1 MWKDLLAALFNEDN
15 LYIQALNQSYEM
27 LAMDLT
33 MFEASIESL
42 RHSDSAEIL
51 IDVYKLDEQINA
63 YERDVRKKVMTHLTV
78 TGSRDLAPGLV
89 LTSVVV
95 DIERIGD
102 YTKNICDLAQNH
114 PTRLH
119 AGDLEERVKKIEINA
134 SDLFKDMIS
143 AFKNSDED
151 EARRI
156 MEGYKED
163 VSRQSDEIAMQIV
176 RGEAGGM
183 SAGDATAVA
192 LYVRYLKR
200 IAAHSRNIITSVVNP
215 FDRLGYKYAGGENG

>member
-1 MWKDLLAALFNEDN
+1 MWKNLLATLFNEDN

-42 RHSDSAEIL
+42 RHSDTAEIK
-51 IDVYKLDEQINA
+51 IDVYKLDQQINA

-114 PTRLH
+114 PTRLN
-119 AGDLEERVKKIEINA
+119 ALDLEERVKRIELNA
-134 SDLFKDMIS
+134 SKLFKDMIS
-143 AFKNSDED
+143 AFKNSDEA

-156 MEGYKED
+156 MDGYKED
-163 VSRQSDEIAMQIV
+163 VSKQSDEIAMQIV
-176 RGEAGGM
+176 RGEIGGM

-215 FDRLGYKYAGGENG
+215 FDRLGYKYKGGDSS

>member
-1 MWKDLLAALFNEDN
+1 MWKDLLATLFNEDN

-42 RHSDSAEIL
+42 RHSDSAEIN
-51 IDVYKLDEQINA
+51 IDVYKMDEQINA
-63 YERDVRKKVMTHLTV
+63 YERDVRRKVMTHLTV
-78 TGSRDLAPGLV
+78 TGSRDLAAGLV

-114 PTRLH
+114 PARLH
-119 AGDLEERVKKIEINA
+119 ADGLEEKVKKIEVNA
-134 SDLFKDMIS
+134 SQLFKDMIS
-143 AFKNSDED
+143 AFKNSDES

-163 VSRQSDEIAMQIV
+163 VSKQSDEVAMQIV
-176 RGEAGGM
+176 RGETGGM

-215 FDRLGYKYAGGENG
+215 FDRLGYKYTGGESA